1 MIQVRRAVEDDFEAI
16 WTIFH
21 RVVQEADTYP
31 YPPDTNSQEAYA
43 LWMAPPNLPYVAL
56 DGDHTVGT
64 YYIRPNQPGQ
74 GSHVANAGFMVDP
87 DRQGRGVG
95 RAMGKHALE
104 EARREGFK
112 AMQFNMVVS
121 TNHRAVALWR
131 DLGFTVAGNIPGAFD
146 HPEHGLVDALIM
158 YRKL

>member
-21 RVVQEADTYP
+21 RVVQAADTYP
-31 YPPDTNSQEAYA
+31 YPPETDKKEAYA
-43 LWMAPPNLPYVAL
+43 LWMAPPNRPYVAL

-64 YYIRPNQPGQ
+64 FYIRPNQPGQ

-87 DRQGRGVG
+87 DCQGRGVG
-95 RAMGKHALE
+95 RAMGKHALD
-104 EARREGFK
+104 EARREGFV

-131 DLGFTVAGNIPGAFD
+131 ELGFTVAGTIPGAFN
-146 HPEHGLVDALIM
+146 HPEHGLVDACIM